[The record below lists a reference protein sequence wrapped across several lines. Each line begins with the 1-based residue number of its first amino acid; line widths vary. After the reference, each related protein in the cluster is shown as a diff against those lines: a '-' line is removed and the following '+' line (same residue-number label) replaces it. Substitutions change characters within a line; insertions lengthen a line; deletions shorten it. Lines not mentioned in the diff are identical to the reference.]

1 MSRAEPTASRLDRF
15 IWLSA
20 LLTGFAPLHL
30 LGTGMAEAYLRATDA
45 ALPAGVLD
53 ELLDAFGHLP
63 AAAAPLGGLARPG
76 GPARPGVAAS
86 PALSGETDPEAAG
99 QAILGDAKL
108 GAVARALI
116 LLWYRGNWTALPQEW
131 RSVYGA
137 SPQDTDHVVSAEAY
151 QAGLQWD
158 AAGARPA
165 GARQQGYGAWAS
177 PPDAPQT
184 QSAPGTTAVRL
195 PRQAGTPAVT
205 EQARS

>member
-1 MSRAEPTASRLDRF
+1 
-15 IWLSA
+15 
-20 LLTGFAPLHL
+20 
-30 LGTGMAEAYLRATDA
+30 MAEAYLRATDA

-63 AAAAPLGGLARPG
+63 PAAAPPGGPGQPG
-76 GPARPGVAAS
+76 GPAPSAG
-86 PALSGETDPEAAG
+86 PALSGGTDPEAAG

-116 LLWYRGNWTALPQEW
+116 LLWYRGTWTALPHEW
-131 RSVYGA
+131 RSAYGA

-158 AAGARPA
+158 AAGAHPA

-177 PPDAPQT
+177 PPDALET
-184 QSAPGTTAVRL
+184 ESAPGTTAVRL
-195 PRQAGTPAVT
+195 PRQPGAPSVT
-205 EQARS
+205 EGARS

>member
-1 MSRAEPTASRLDRF
+1 MTETLARLEPAASRLDRF
-15 IWLSA
+15 IGLSA

-53 ELLDAFGHLP
+53 ELLDAFGHPP
-63 AAAAPLGGLARPG
+63 AAAALVGGPAQPG
-76 GPARPGVAAS
+76 GPASAW
-86 PALSGETDPEAAG
+86 PALSGGTDPEAAG

-108 GAVARALI
+108 GAVARTLI
-116 LLWYRGNWTALPQEW
+116 LLWYRGTWTALPQEW

-158 AAGARPA
+158 AAGAHPA

-177 PPDAPQT
+177 PPDALET
-184 QSAPGTTAVRL
+184 ESAPGTAAVRL
-195 PRQAGTPAVT
+195 PRQAGAPSVT
-205 EQARS
+205 EGTRS